1 MKDLEKLFISPKTD
15 LKSIIQRMDG
25 ILLNN
30 LPKGIMLVVDENNQL
45 LGTITDGDIRRS
57 FKNKKEATL
66 AKDIMN
72 KKPLFFSDQD
82 SIEIIKKEIPK
93 RLKNRNE
100 TSRKFLSNIILVDKK
115 NIPTRMI
122 AYHELWKNEVLD
134 NKNISVIGLGYV
146 GITLS
151 LALADTGMIVF
162 GYDINSEKIKFG
174 KY

>member
-15 LKSIIQRMDG
+15 LKSIVRKMDG
-25 ILLNN
+25 IILNN

-57 FKNKKEATL
+57 FKNKKESTQ

-72 KKPLFFSDQD
+72 EKPLFFSDQD

-100 TSRKFLSNIILVDKK
+100 TSRKFLSNIILVDNK

-134 NKNISVIGLGYV
+134 NKKV
-146 GITLS
+146 
-151 LALADTGMIVF
+151 
-162 GYDINSEKIKFG
+162 
-174 KY
+174 